1 MAPTTPMARQTP
13 IANLRWWIIGLLFL
27 STVINYVDRQT
38 LSVLARTIQ
47 DDLGLTNLQY
57 AYIVQ
62 AFLFA
67 YTLSYLVSGRI
78 TDWLGTRV
86 SMASFIIWWSLANIT
101 TAFASS
107 AFTLGISRFLLGVGE
122 PGNYTAGPKA
132 ISEWFTPRERG
143 LAYGI
148 YTMGATIGATIAPP
162 LIAWLAVS
170 YGWRAAF
177 VITGA
182 LGLVW
187 VMPWLWLYRSPHEHP
202 RLGDAE
208 RPFVPAAEP
217 ARCSAPRRNC
227 SRTAD
232 RAAAGEWARWRGLL
246 SDRGT
251 WLLLLSRLLTDPVWY
266 FYLFWFPKYLSDARG
281 LSLVEVGRVAW
292 VVYLAADIGSVAG
305 GWLSGRF
312 IGRGLRPIP
321 ARKAVLR
328 IAAIGVLVGPFV
340 PFAASL
346 PIVLLCA
353 GGVALAH
360 LAWQVTLSALIVD
373 RYPSILAR
381 DGVRPDRGGQRL
393 RRHGVDRRGRLSG
406 DALFVHAGVRRDG
419 RAPSARARPGLVR
432 RSRETARRGPVHEPG
447 ALTDRE

>member
-1 MAPTTPMARQTP
+1 MAPMAPTSPATPTAPVARQRP

-47 DDLGLTNLQY
+47 DDLGLSNLQY

-86 SMASFIIWWSLANIT
+86 SMTAFIVWWSLANIT

-107 AFTLGISRFLLGVGE
+107 ALTLGISRFLLGVGE

-177 VITGA
+177 VITGT
-182 LGLVW
+182 LGLLW
-187 VMPWLWLYRSPHEHP
+187 VLPWLWLYQSPYEHP

-217 ARCSAPRRNC
+217 AAPAPANG
-227 SRTAD
+227 SNAPT
-232 RAAAGEWARWRGLL
+232 GEWARWRGLL

-281 LSLVEVGRVAW
+281 LSLVQIGHVAW

-328 IAAIGVLVGPFV
+328 LAAVGVLVGPFV
-340 PFAASL
+340 PFATSL

-373 RYPSILAR
+373 RYPSSSLATAFGLIAAGSGFGGMVSTGVVGYMVTHYSYTPVFVGMAVLHPLALVLVWFVR
-381 DGVRPDRGGQRL
+381 DERHRGTQ
-393 RRHGVDRRGRLSG
+393 
-406 DALFVHAGVRRDG
+406 AEA
-419 RAPSARARPGLVR
+419 AA
-432 RSRETARRGPVHEPG
+432 
-447 ALTDRE
+447 

>member
-1 MAPTTPMARQTP
+1 MNAPMARQRP
-13 IANLRWWIIGLLFL
+13 IPNLRWWIIGLLFL

-47 DDLGLTNLQY
+47 DDLGLTNQQY

-62 AFLFA
+62 AFLLA

-78 TDWLGTRV
+78 TDWLGTRA
-86 SMASFIIWWSLANIT
+86 SMAAFIIWWSLANIT

-107 AFTLGISRFLLGVGE
+107 ALTLGLSRFLLGVGE

-132 ISEWFTPRERG
+132 VSEWFTPRERG

-182 LGLVW
+182 LGLIW
-187 VMPWLWLYRSPHEHP
+187 VMPWIWLYRPPHEHS

-208 RPFVPAAEP
+208 RALVPPAASPESANGSSP
-217 ARCSAPRRNC
+217 AGELGRWGVLLR
-227 SRTAD
+227 D
-232 RAAAGEWARWRGLL
+232 RA
-246 SDRGT
+246 T

-328 IAAIGVLVGPFV
+328 IAAVGVLIGPFV
-340 PFAASL
+340 PFATSL

-353 GGVALAH
+353 AGVALAH

-373 RYPSILAR
+373 RYPSSSLATAFGLIAAGSGFGGMVSTGVVGYLVTNYSYTPVFVGMAMLHPLALVLVWFVR
-381 DGVRPDRGGQRL
+381 DE
-393 RRHGVDRRGRLSG
+393 RHRVSE
-406 DALFVHAGVRRDG
+406 AEA
-419 RAPSARARPGLVR
+419 AA
-432 RSRETARRGPVHEPG
+432 
-447 ALTDRE
+447 

>member
-1 MAPTTPMARQTP
+1 MNAPMARQRP
-13 IANLRWWIIGLLFL
+13 IPNLRWWIIGLLFL

-47 DDLGLTNLQY
+47 DDLGLTNQQY

-62 AFLFA
+62 AFLLA

-78 TDWLGTRV
+78 TDWLGTRA
-86 SMASFIIWWSLANIT
+86 SMAAFIIWWSLANIT

-107 AFTLGISRFLLGVGE
+107 ALTLGLSRFLLGVGE

-132 ISEWFTPRERG
+132 VSEWFTPRERG

-170 YGWRAAF
+170 YGWRFAF

-187 VMPWLWLYRSPHEHP
+187 VMPWLWLYRPPHEHP
-202 RLGDAE
+202 RLSDAE
-208 RPFVPAAEP
+208 RTLVPAVEP
-217 ARCSAPRRNC
+217 VAPP
-227 SRTAD
+227 TANGSNT
-232 RAAAGEWARWRGLL
+232 AAATGEWERWRGLL
-246 SDRGT
+246 NDRST

-281 LSLVEVGRVAW
+281 LTLVEVGRVAW
-292 VVYLAADIGSVAG
+292 VVYLAADLGSVAG

-328 IAAIGVLVGPFV
+328 IAAVCVLVGPFV
-340 PFAASL
+340 PFATSL

-353 GGVALAH
+353 AGVALAH

-373 RYPSILAR
+373 RYPTSSLATAFGLIAAGSGFGGMVSTGVVGYLVTNYSYTPVFVGMAMLHPLALALVWFVR
-381 DGVRPDRGGQRL
+381 DE
-393 RRHGVDRRGRLSG
+393 RH
-406 DALFVHAGVRRDG
+406 
-419 RAPSARARPGLVR
+419 
-432 RSRETARRGPVHEPG
+432 RETDAE
-447 ALTDRE
+447 AAA

>member
-1 MAPTTPMARQTP
+1 
-13 IANLRWWIIGLLFL
+13 
-27 STVINYVDRQT
+27 
-38 LSVLARTIQ
+38 
-47 DDLGLTNLQY
+47 
-57 AYIVQ
+57 
-62 AFLFA
+62 
-67 YTLSYLVSGRI
+67 
-78 TDWLGTRV
+78 
-86 SMASFIIWWSLANIT
+86 
-101 TAFASS
+101 
-107 AFTLGISRFLLGVGE
+107 
-122 PGNYTAGPKA
+122 
-132 ISEWFTPRERG
+132 
-143 LAYGI
+143 
-148 YTMGATIGATIAPP
+148 MGATIGATIAPP

-182 LGLVW
+182 LGLLW

-217 ARCSAPRRNC
+217 AVEP
-227 SRTAD
+227 
-232 RAAAGEWARWRGLL
+232 AASLPTNGSNPATGAGEWARWRGLL
-246 SDRGT
+246 NDRGT

-281 LSLVEVGRVAW
+281 LTLVEVGRVAW

-328 IAAIGVLVGPFV
+328 IAVIGVLVGPFV
-340 PFAASL
+340 PFATSL

-353 GGVALAH
+353 AGVALAH

-373 RYPSILAR
+373 RYPSSSLATAFGLIAAGSGFGGMVSTGVVGYLVTHYSYTPVFVGMAVLHPLALVLVWFVR
-381 DGVRPDRGGQRL
+381 DE
-393 RRHGVDRRGRLSG
+393 RHQVSG
-406 DALFVHAGVRRDG
+406 AEA
-419 RAPSARARPGLVR
+419 AA
-432 RSRETARRGPVHEPG
+432 
-447 ALTDRE
+447 

>member
-1 MAPTTPMARQTP
+1 MPATMRLRP

-47 DDLGLTNLQY
+47 DDLGLSNLQY

-62 AFLFA
+62 AFLVA

-86 SMASFIIWWSLANIT
+86 SMAAFIIWWSLANIT

-107 AFTLGISRFLLGVGE
+107 AFTLGLSRFLLGVGE

-132 ISEWFTPRERG
+132 VSEWFTPRERG

-162 LIAWLAVS
+162 LIAWLALS

-187 VMPWLWLYRSPHEHP
+187 VMPWIWLYRPPHQHP

-208 RPFVPAAEP
+208 RPFVPAIGPDGEP
-217 ARCSAPRRNC
+217 AVKPA
-227 SRTAD
+227 TD
-232 RAAAGEWARWRGLL
+232 AAAIGSNTIGSNSATGEWGRWRVLL
-246 SDRGT
+246 SDRAT

-266 FYLFWFPKYLSDARG
+266 FYLFWFPKYLSDARV
-281 LSLVEVGRVAW
+281 LTLVEVGRVAW

-328 IAAIGVLVGPFV
+328 IAAVGVLVGPFV
-340 PFAASL
+340 PFATSL

-373 RYPSILAR
+373 RYPSSSLATAFGLIAAGSGFGGMVSTGIVGYLVTNYSYTPVFVGMAMLHPLALLLVWFVR
-381 DGVRPDRGGQRL
+381 DE
-393 RRHGVDRRGRLSG
+393 RHRE
-406 DALFVHAGVRRDG
+406 AG
-419 RAPSARARPGLVR
+419 AEAA
-432 RSRETARRGPVHEPG
+432 A
-447 ALTDRE
+447 

>member
-1 MAPTTPMARQTP
+1 MTPPMTRHKP
-13 IANLRWWIIGLLFL
+13 IPHLRWWIIGLLFL

-47 DDLGLTNLQY
+47 DDLGLSNQQY

-62 AFLFA
+62 AFLLA

-86 SMASFIIWWSLANIT
+86 SMAAFIIWWSLANIT

-132 ISEWFTPRERG
+132 VSEWFTPRERG

-182 LGLVW
+182 LGLLW
-187 VMPWLWLYRSPHEHP
+187 VIPWLWLYRPPHEHP

-208 RPFVPAAEP
+208 RRFVPAAEP
-217 ARCSAPRRNC
+217 AAELAAKPVASAPANG
-227 SRTAD
+227 SNSAT
-232 RAAAGEWARWRGLL
+232 GEWARWRGLL
-246 SDRGT
+246 NDRGT

-312 IGRGLRPIP
+312 IGRGLRPIA

-340 PFAASL
+340 PFATSL

-353 GGVALAH
+353 AGVALAH
-360 LAWQVTLSALIVD
+360 LAWQVTLSALIGYLVTH
-373 RYPSILAR
+373 YSYTPVFVGMAVLHPLAL
-381 DGVRPDRGGQRL
+381 VL
-393 RRHGVDRRGRLSG
+393 V
-406 DALFVHAGVRRDG
+406 LFV
-419 RAPSARARPGLVR
+419 
-432 RSRETARRGPVHEPG
+432 RGERHHVTG
-447 ALTDRE
+447 AEAAA

>member
-1 MAPTTPMARQTP
+1 MTPPMTPPTMRPRP
-13 IANLRWWIIGLLFL
+13 IPNLRWWIIGLLFL

-47 DDLGLTNLQY
+47 DDLGLSNLQY

-62 AFLFA
+62 AFLVA

-78 TDWLGTRV
+78 TDWLGTRA
-86 SMASFIIWWSLANIT
+86 SMAAFIIWWSLANIT

-107 AFTLGISRFLLGVGE
+107 AFTLGLSRFLLGVGE

-132 ISEWFTPRERG
+132 VSEWFTPRERG

-182 LGLVW
+182 LGLLW
-187 VMPWLWLYRSPHEHP
+187 VIPWIWLYRPPHQHP

-208 RPFVPAAEP
+208 RPLVPAVEP
-217 ARCSAPRRNC
+217 PAASA
-227 SRTAD
+227 AQQVGQ
-232 RAAAGEWARWRGLL
+232 AAAQRAKGQTGEWERWRGLL

-292 VVYLAADIGSVAG
+292 VVYLAADLGSVAG

-328 IAAIGVLVGPFV
+328 IAAVGVLVGPFV
-340 PFAASL
+340 PFATSL

-353 GGVALAH
+353 AGVALAH

-373 RYPSILAR
+373 RYPTSSLATAFGLIAAGSGFGGMVSTGVVGYMVTNYSYTPVFVGMAVLHPLALALVWFVR
-381 DGVRPDRGGQRL
+381 DE
-393 RRHGVDRRGRLSG
+393 RHHLT
-406 DALFVHAGVRRDG
+406 
-419 RAPSARARPGLVR
+419 SAEA
-432 RSRETARRGPVHEPG
+432 A
-447 ALTDRE
+447 A

>member
-1 MAPTTPMARQTP
+1 MTAHQRP
-13 IANLRWWIIGLLFL
+13 IPHLRWWIIGLLFL

-47 DDLGLTNLQY
+47 DDLGLTNLEY

-62 AFLFA
+62 AFLVA

-86 SMASFIIWWSLANIT
+86 SMAAFIIWWSLANIT

-107 AFTLGISRFLLGVGE
+107 ALTLGISRFLLGVGE

-132 ISEWFTPRERG
+132 VSEWFTPRERG

-170 YGWRAAF
+170 YGWRASF

-182 LGLVW
+182 LGLLW
-187 VMPWLWLYRSPHEHP
+187 VVPWLWLYRPPHEHP

-208 RPFVPAAEP
+208 RPFVPAPEP
-217 ARCSAPRRNC
+217 AAPGPAVSAPV
-227 SRTAD
+227 
-232 RAAAGEWARWRGLL
+232 AAASAFGSGSNATAGEWARWRALL
-246 SDRGT
+246 SDRAT

-281 LSLVEVGRVAW
+281 LTLVEVGRVAW

-312 IGRGLRPIP
+312 IGRGYRPIA

-328 IAAIGVLVGPFV
+328 IAAIGVLVGPFL

-346 PIVLLCA
+346 PIALLCA
-353 GGVALAH
+353 AGVALAH

-373 RYPSILAR
+373 RYPTASLATAFGLIAAGSGFGGMVST
-381 DGVRPDRGGQRL
+381 GVVGYLVTHYSYTPVFVGMAVLHPLALALVWFVREE
-393 RRHGVDRRGRLSG
+393 RH
-406 DALFVHAGVRRDG
+406 H
-419 RAPSARARPGLVR
+419 
-432 RSRETARRGPVHEPG
+432 ETG
-447 ALTDRE
+447 AEAAA

>member
-1 MAPTTPMARQTP
+1 MAPPPITHTARQRP

-47 DDLGLTNLQY
+47 DDLGLSNLQY

-62 AFLFA
+62 AFLVA

-86 SMASFIIWWSLANIT
+86 SMAAFIIWWSLANIT

-107 AFTLGISRFLLGVGE
+107 AFTLGLSRFLLGVGE

-143 LAYGI
+143 LAYGV

-187 VMPWLWLYRSPHEHP
+187 VGPWLWLYRSPHEHP

-208 RPFVPAAEP
+208 RPFVPAASQVAEP
-217 ARCSAPRRNC
+217 VAAP
-227 SRTAD
+227 
-232 RAAAGEWARWRGLL
+232 AATGEWARWRDLL

-281 LSLVEVGRVAW
+281 LSLVEIGHVAW
-292 VVYLAADIGSVAG
+292 VVYLAADIGSLAG

-328 IAAIGVLVGPFV
+328 LAAVGVLVGPFV
-340 PFAASL
+340 PFATSL

-353 GGVALAH
+353 AGVALAH

-373 RYPSILAR
+373 RYPSSSLATAFGLIAAGSGFGGMVSTGVVGYMVTHYSYTPVFVGMAVLHPLALALVWFVR
-381 DGVRPDRGGQRL
+381 DE
-393 RRHGVDRRGRLSG
+393 RHRQ
-406 DALFVHAGVRRDG
+406 
-419 RAPSARARPGLVR
+419 
-432 RSRETARRGPVHEPG
+432 TG
-447 ALTDRE
+447 AEAAA